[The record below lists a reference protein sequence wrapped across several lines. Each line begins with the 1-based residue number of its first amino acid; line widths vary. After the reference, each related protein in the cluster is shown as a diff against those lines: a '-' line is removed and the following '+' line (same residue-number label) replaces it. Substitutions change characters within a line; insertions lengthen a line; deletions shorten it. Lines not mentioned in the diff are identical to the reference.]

1 MTRRKKFEGS
11 NKNFMAIKTF
21 LDLEIYNLSRQ
32 LAKEIFQL
40 TLQFPS
46 EEKYSLTDQIRRS
59 SRSIKANIAEGWGKR
74 IYINNFKR
82 HLFDSNGSLEETK
95 SWLISALD
103 CNYISEEIFADFIS
117 KTEMIGSKLWKLHD
131 NWKDFEKKT

>member
-1 MTRRKKFEGS
+1 MP
-11 NKNFMAIKTF
+11 IKTF
-21 LDLEIYNLSRQ
+21 LDLDIYTLSRQ

-40 TLQFPS
+40 TLKFPP

-82 HLFDSNGSLEETK
+82 HLVDSNGSLEETK
-95 SWLISALD
+95 SWCISALD
-103 CNYISEEIFADFIS
+103 CNYISEEIFNDLIS
-117 KTEMIGSKLWKLHD
+117 KAEIIGGKLWKLHD
-131 NWKDFEKKT
+131 TWQDFEKKI

>member
-1 MTRRKKFEGS
+1 
-11 NKNFMAIKTF
+11 MAIKTF

-46 EEKYSLTDQIRRS
+46 EERYSLTDQIRRS

-82 HLFDSNGSLEETK
+82 DRK
-95 SWLISALD
+95 STRLNS
-103 CNYISEEIFADFIS
+103 SH
-117 KTEMIGSKLWKLHD
+117 G
-131 NWKDFEKKT
+131 

>member
-1 MTRRKKFEGS
+1 MP
-11 NKNFMAIKTF
+11 IKTF

-40 TLQFPS
+40 TLQFPA

-82 HLFDSNGSLEETK
+82 HLVDSNGSLEETK

-103 CNYISEEIFADFIS
+103 CNYISQEIFVDFFS
-117 KTEMIGSKLWKLHD
+117 KVEIIGSKLWKLHD
-131 NWKDFEKKT
+131 NWQDFEKKT

>member
-1 MTRRKKFEGS
+1 MP
-11 NKNFMAIKTF
+11 IKTF
-21 LDLEIYNLSRQ
+21 LDLEIYNLSKQ

-40 TLQFPS
+40 TLQFPA
-46 EEKYSLTDQIRRS
+46 EEKYSLTDQIRRL

-82 HLFDSNGSLEETK
+82 YLVDSNGSLEETK

-103 CNYISEEIFADFIS
+103 LQLYFSRNIR
-117 KTEMIGSKLWKLHD
+117 
-131 NWKDFEKKT
+131 

>member
-1 MTRRKKFEGS
+1 MP
-11 NKNFMAIKTF
+11 IKTF
-21 LDLEIYNLSRQ
+21 LDLDVYNLSRQ

-40 TLQFPS
+40 TLQFPA

-82 HLFDSNGSLEETK
+82 HLVDSNGSLEETK

-103 CNYISEEIFADFIS
+103 CNYISEEIFSGFIT
-117 KTEMIGSKLWKLHD
+117 KTEIIGSKLWKLHD
-131 NWKDFEKKT
+131 NWQDFEKKT

>member
-1 MTRRKKFEGS
+1 MP
-11 NKNFMAIKTF
+11 IKTF

-40 TLQFPS
+40 TLQFPA

-82 HLFDSNGSLEETK
+82 HLVDSNGSLEETK

-103 CNYISEEIFADFIS
+103 CNYISQEIFVDFFS
-117 KTEMIGSKLWKLHD
+117 KAEIIGSKLWKLHD
-131 NWKDFEKKT
+131 NWQDFEKKT